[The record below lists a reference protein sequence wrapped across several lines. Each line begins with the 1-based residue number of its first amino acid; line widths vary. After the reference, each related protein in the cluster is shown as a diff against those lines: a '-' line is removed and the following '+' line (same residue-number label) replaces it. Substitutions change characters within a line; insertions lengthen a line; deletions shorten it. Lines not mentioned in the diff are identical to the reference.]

1 MYDLAAVSVFV
12 AVFALLF
19 VILWGLARLWALP
32 TPSAWLS
39 QSPFWCTWS
48 TRCSAANGS

>member
-19 VILWGLARLWALP
+19 AVVWGLGRL
-32 TPSAWLS
+32 
-39 QSPFWCTWS
+39 
-48 TRCSAANGS
+48 